1 MVCRWRVYVWN
12 DCDFYIW
19 LLDRRLTDM
28 TKDLNTCKTLGDFIE
43 AAICI
48 YEDSGKT
55 LTVEQAFSEGKRL
68 QDMWNGEPL
77 EKAKAAKEDAM
88 MIAN

>member
-28 TKDLNTCKTLGDFIE
+28 AKDLNTCKTLGDFIE
-43 AAICI
+43 AAIGI

>member
-28 TKDLNTCKTLGDFIE
+28 AKDLNTCKTLCDFIE
-43 AAICI
+43 VAIGV
-48 YEDSGKT
+48 YEESGKT
-55 LTVEQAFSEGKRL
+55 LTVEHAISEGKRL
-68 QDMWNGEPL
+68 QKMWNGKTL
-77 EKAKAAKEDAM
+77 EIAKAAK
-88 MIAN
+88 

>member
-1 MVCRWRVYVWN
+1 MVCRWRVYAWN
-12 DCDFYIW
+12 DYHVCIW
-19 LLDRRLTDM
+19 LLNRRLTAM
-28 TKDLNTCKTLGDFIE
+28 AKDLNTCKTLGDFIE
-43 AAICI
+43 AAIGI